1 MLFLGDE
8 QIERART
15 DRSYPRDRIVEQLE
29 YACSRHLDASY
40 EHLRTM
46 SPIRNL
52 MVWHAFVT
60 ELALLHVLTD
70 DERPLEHLAGFL
82 RGLTGDGWRTV
93 ETTEHLHAP
102 FVLTGLAACADLLGD
117 RLAPGDRDQ
126 LHATT
131 TGVAEFLWDDLQHG
145 TWGTIERT
153 VWNHNAIA
161 YAAIGVAG
169 LALPDHPRA
178 GEWAGV
184 AAERARRFLEV
195 GVTAAGMTWEGH
207 HYCGYVF
214 QHLGLFLRGLRGAGR
229 IGEVAPA
236 GSALEA
242 KLHRVPHWYAHDL
255 FPRGKWLQNYNDS
268 HWDPSSSLLGFLLTF
283 TEYEPAL
290 CAAVW
295 DQLVGKPG
303 RRTFGFDSRFSSVGE
318 ALLWFPDD
326 PIRSLEELG
335 LDDHFHCPEVGYVAA
350 RTGWDRGASV
360 FTFNSGPLI
369 GVVHHHADNNAF
381 TYIARGA
388 PLALDSGSANDATP
402 GSPSTAAGH
411 NGVFVDGRGEAI
423 AGGGAGV
430 SGRIL
435 AVAVSDDAVGVVGD
449 ATESYTVG
457 GHLELRRAHRH
468 ALFVRRPVPYL
479 VTFDDL
485 DVDDREHR
493 FEYTVHVPSGD
504 AGDTAGA
511 CTIGS
516 NTGDPVGRLQVLHP
530 DPASVELA
538 TEPYATQRRPRGPHN
553 NHVRWSLETTATRPD
568 FVVLYLPQLV
578 PGEELGGARVERR
591 DDELVVRLTW
601 PAGTDELA
609 FTIGPRRGAV
619 APPALRR

>member
-1 MLFLGDE
+1 M
-8 QIERART
+8 
-15 DRSYPRDRIVEQLE
+15 
-29 YACSRHLDASY
+29 
-40 EHLRTM
+40 
-46 SPIRNL
+46 
-52 MVWHAFVT
+52 
-60 ELALLHVLTD
+60 
-70 DERPLEHLAGFL
+70 
-82 RGLTGDGWRTV
+82 
-93 ETTEHLHAP
+93 
-102 FVLTGLAACADLLGD
+102 
-117 RLAPGDRDQ
+117 
-126 LHATT
+126 
-131 TGVAEFLWDDLQHG
+131 
-145 TWGTIERT
+145 
-153 VWNHNAIA
+153 
-161 YAAIGVAG
+161 
-169 LALPDHPRA
+169 
-178 GEWAGV
+178 
-184 AAERARRFLEV
+184 
-195 GVTAAGMTWEGH
+195 TAAGMTWEGH

-229 IGEVAPA
+229 IGEVAPP

-295 DQLVGKPG
+295 DQLVGRPG

-318 ALLWFPDD
+318 ALLWFPDG
-326 PIRSLEELG
+326 PIRPLGELG
-335 LDDHFHCPEVGYVAA
+335 LDDHFHCPEVGYVAT

-369 GVVHHHADNNAF
+369 GVVHDHADNNAF

-388 PLALDSGSANDATP
+388 PLALDSGSANDPTP

-411 NGVFVDGRGEAI
+411 NGVFVDGRGEAT

-449 ATESYTVG
+449 ATESYTAG
-457 GHLELRRAHRH
+457 GHLPLRRAHRH

-553 NHVRWSLETTATRPD
+553 NHVRWSLGTTAAATGLRRA
-568 FVVLYLPQLV
+568 V
-578 PGEELGGARVERR
+578 PPAARARGGARRRTGRAPGRR
-591 DDELVVRLTW
+591 DRGPADLAGGDRRTSVRGR
-601 PAGTDELA
+601 PPSRCG
-609 FTIGPRRGAV
+609 GATL
-619 APPALRR
+619 APPMTTLPPGCGGPGATVAATAGGRPAPGTRHVSPRHRFARAVRARSWSRSVAKAGSSAMLLSSDGSTKRSYSSSVPSA